1 MLKRI
6 TFSFIV
12 IALILSGC
20 SEFQRIQK
28 KGTYD
33 EKYDAALRYYD
44 DNDWYRASVLL
55 ESIVPLT
62 KGKKEAEDVQLKY
75 AYCQY
80 NQKEYYLASYYFKKF
95 YETFPRS
102 EHTEEASYMSAMSL
116 ARISPI
122 HELDQTNTYK
132 AINSLQGFIN
142 KYPDTKYMAECNA
155 KIDEF
160 QRKLEKKAYETAKL
174 QFKIGH
180 HRAAVISFDN
190 FSTDYPDSQFNEEL
204 AYLKIQAQYLF
215 GKESLNKV
223 KKDGKTIYLKRDRLE
238 EAKEYYFAFIDKYQT
253 SSYKKSAEVVYK
265 NTQNELLELEN

>member
-1 MLKRI
+1 MFRRI
-6 TFSFIV
+6 VFLVMV
-12 IALILSGC
+12 ITLTLSGC
-20 SEFQRIQK
+20 SDFQRIQK
-28 KGTYD
+28 RGTYD
-33 EKYDAALRYYD
+33 EKYEAALRYYD
-44 DNDWYRASVLL
+44 ENDWYRASVLL

-102 EHTEEASYMSAMSL
+102 EFVEEANYMSAMSL

-132 AINSLQGFIN
+132 AINALQGFIN
-142 KYPDTKYMAECNA
+142 KYPDTQYMAECNA

-160 QRKLEKKAYETAKL
+160 QRKLEKKAYENAKL

-180 HRAAVISFDN
+180 HRAAVICFDN
-190 FSTDYPDSQFNEEL
+190 FSTDYPDSHYNEEL

-215 GKESLNKV
+215 GKQSLQKV

-238 EAKEYYFAFIDKYQT
+238 EAKDYYFAFIDKYQ
-253 SSYKKSAEVVYK
+253 SSNYKKDAEVVFK

>member
-6 TFSFIV
+6 VFAVTV
-12 IALILSGC
+12 ITLTLSGC
-20 SEFQRIQK
+20 SDFQRIQK
-28 KGTYD
+28 KGNYD
-33 EKYDAALRYYD
+33 EKYEAALRYYD

-62 KGKKEAEDVQLKY
+62 KGKKEAEEVQLKY

-80 NQKEYYLASYYFKKF
+80 NQREYYLASYYFKKF

-102 EHTEEASYMSAMSL
+102 EYTEESMYMSAISL

-122 HELDQTNTYK
+122 YELDQTNTYK
-132 AINSLQGFIN
+132 AINALQGFIN
-142 KYPDTKYMAECNA
+142 KFPETKYMAECNA

-160 QRKLEKKAYETAKL
+160 QRKLEKKAYETAKW

-190 FSTDYPDSQFNEEL
+190 FSTDYPDSPYNEEL
-204 AYLKIQAQYLF
+204 AYLKIEAQYLF
-215 GKESLNKV
+215 GKNSIQKV

-238 EAKEYYFAFIDKYQT
+238 EAQNYYFAFIDKYQ
-253 SSYKKSAEVVYK
+253 SSKLLKDAETVYR